1 MSELSTQPARTD
13 HPVAV
18 AIEHLSQLLQRD
30 DEKGGLPPGDKAD
43 LRRMEPDDT
52 LPPALWRLLVLP
64 DIEQAVTA
72 LSTTAVDREV
82 AERGFAILIRT
93 MLEAGTLGSRPV
105 GAALAKPVET
115 DNPQRQPCYP
125 EARMVRLLRA
135 RGRAEVAQEARQ
147 AARWCAVQGAP
158 LRFTDRG
165 KIPNGFGRFLLDAT
179 LKRDES
185 AERRAHAIAR
195 DYFANL
201 PRE

>member
-1 MSELSTQPARTD
+1 
-13 HPVAV
+13 
-18 AIEHLSQLLQRD
+18 
-30 DEKGGLPPGDKAD
+30 
-43 LRRMEPDDT
+43 MEPDVT

-64 DIEQAVTA
+64 DVKQAVAA
-72 LSTTAVDREV
+72 LSATEADHEA
-82 AERGFAILIRT
+82 AERGFGILVRT

-105 GAALAKPVET
+105 GAALAKPVAT

-135 RGRAEVAQEARQ
+135 RGHAEVAQEARQ
-147 AARWCAVQGAP
+147 AARWCAAQGAL

-165 KIPNGFGRFLLDAT
+165 KIPNGFGRFLLDAV
-179 LKRDES
+179 LERDES